1 MRETIRTKSGRIL
14 YLNTPEEEAA
24 INAGIAADPDT
35 YVLSDEEFK
44 QLKPLKLRGRPAG
57 SGDKE
62 QITLRIDKDMLDLF
76 RKTGAGW
83 QTRINAAL
91 RNYVN
96 SDHDLSKLNK

>member
-44 QLKPLKLRGRPAG
+44 QLKPLKLRGRPVG
-57 SGDKE
+57 SGSKE
-62 QITLRIDKDMLDLF
+62 QITLRIDKV
-76 RKTGAGW
+76 
-83 QTRINAAL
+83 
-91 RNYVN
+91 Y
-96 SDHDLSKLNK
+96 

>member
-14 YLNTPEEEAA
+14 YLNTPEEAA

-62 QITLRIDKDMLDLF
+62 QITLRIESL
-76 RKTGAGW
+76 
-83 QTRINAAL
+83 
-91 RNYVN
+91 
-96 SDHDLSKLNK
+96 